1 MIKGK
6 IILNNIELYNIENV
20 LRILKRFEKLKLF
33 VNDNFSNNQ
42 IQVTLINKNIII
54 TYWEQN
60 TCKQTFH
67 FDITIY

>member
-6 IILNNIELYNIENV
+6 VILNNIELYNIENV

-33 VNDNFSNNQ
+33 VNDNLSNNI
-42 IQVTLINKNIII
+42 IQVTLINKNIIT

-60 TCKQTFH
+60 ICKKTFH
-67 FDITIY
+67 FDITMY